1 MPRRRFLLKALR
13 VIVGVSALVGGASIV
28 LLAALVGHCSAFGG
42 RCPSTS
48 TFDADTFRIA
58 ASGAALAVGVPM
70 WMARPTRRRFFIAA
84 GVALTAGL
92 VIGAIVMVSA
102 AG

>member
-13 VIVGVSALVGGASIV
+13 VIVGVSAFVAGASIV
-28 LLAALVGHCSAFGG
+28 LLAGLVGHCSAFGG
-42 RCPSTS
+42 RCPSAS

-58 ASGAALAVGVPM
+58 ALGAALAVGVPM
-70 WMARPTRRRFFIAA
+70 WMTRPTRRRFFMAA
-84 GVALTAGL
+84 GVALIVGL
-92 VIGAIVMVSA
+92 VIGALVTAAA